1 MTGKLGEPW
10 FRKKYPSLL
19 GSERRHN
26 FTKENTDNQY
36 VHSQGATT
44 LYNSVVLFISSLFS
58 FQHFLL
64 PLMTFASV
72 FWSDVSYPG
81 RAPSSLNAPTSTPE
95 AFEQWTFV

>member
-44 LYNSVVLFISSLFS
+44 LYISLLCYLSAHCKAFVRNGFTSLLSASLQQQSVVVL
-58 FQHFLL
+58 
-64 PLMTFASV
+64 
-72 FWSDVSYPG
+72 Y
-81 RAPSSLNAPTSTPE
+81 
-95 AFEQWTFV
+95 